1 MVEPAI
7 SPTDGHAAQGDGE
20 VDQTAIE
27 TSLRGKIQLT
37 VRKDMKLTWPRAE
50 TPADYI
56 SMATDPDLMVA
67 TKAAIQEMIDYL
79 AAAKGLSKH
88 EAYQLVSIAGYVVGT
103 QLVDKPNMGV
113 HVKVPK
119 SVWVTGR

>member
-1 MVEPAI
+1 V
-7 SPTDGHAAQGDGE
+7 
-20 VDQTAIE
+20 
-27 TSLRGKIQLT
+27 QLT

-50 TPADYI
+50 TPTEYI

-67 TKAAIQEMIDYL
+67 TKTAIQEMIDFL

-88 EAYQLVSIAGYVVGT
+88 EAYQLISIAGHVVVT

-119 SVWVTGR
+119 PIFK